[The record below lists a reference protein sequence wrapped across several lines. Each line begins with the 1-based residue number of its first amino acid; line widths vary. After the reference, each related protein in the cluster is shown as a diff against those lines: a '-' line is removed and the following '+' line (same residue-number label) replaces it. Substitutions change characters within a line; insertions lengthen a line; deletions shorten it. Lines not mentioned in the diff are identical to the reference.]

1 MKDNIF
7 QGQALMIVSPNA
19 AFTVFLHSFNEPEPL
34 KSYSLTFS
42 AAHSLERKEE
52 DQERLLQE
60 IPFISLFLGGDSQLL
75 YFLLALGL
83 H

>member
-1 MKDNIF
+1 M
-7 QGQALMIVSPNA
+7 L
-19 AFTVFLHSFNEPEPL
+19 LLLSFCTASNEPEPL

-60 IPFISLFLGGDSQLL
+60 RPFISLFLGGDPQFL

>member
-1 MKDNIF
+1 M
-7 QGQALMIVSPNA
+7 LLS
-19 AFTVFLHSFNEPEPL
+19 LSFCTASNEPEPL

-60 IPFISLFLGGDSQLL
+60 RHFISLFLGGDSQLL